1 VTNAVATVLENLTAK
16 QALWCMEYLAN
27 GLNATQAAIAA
38 GYSTKVARQ
47 QGAENLS
54 NPVIMQALA
63 KLQKPRIEKANAGAD
78 RVLAE
83 LVAIG
88 FSDLSSAF
96 DDDGQ
101 LLRIKDMPPVLR
113 AAIASVEVSDEG
125 LGDGARVT
133 KIKLWDKC
141 QALDKLAKHLGLLK
155 EAAVNINLTQFVMRM
170 PDKAKTV
177 EEWEE
182 RTTKALPPPQ

>member
-113 AAIASVEVSDEG
+113 AAIASV
-125 LGDGARVT
+125 DGARVT